1 MCTGR
6 MFAAA
11 AFAVGAIVALAIP
24 GTARADDRDTLVSL
38 YKVAI
43 SADACNFE
51 MTDEQADA
59 IGNAM
64 DEAIAKLHL
73 SDDAADQLYIETE
86 ASLEAQNWDKVCD
99 PRGPWAAEYNDFIAK
114 FGK

>member
-1 MCTGR
+1 M
-6 MFAAA
+6 
-11 AFAVGAIVALAIP
+11 
-24 GTARADDRDTLVSL
+24 
-38 YKVAI
+38 
-43 SADACNFE
+43 
-51 MTDEQADA
+51 
-59 IGNAM
+59 
-64 DEAIAKLHL
+64 HL